1 MCHNEFESHRP
12 DHFSNAV
19 KPGGNEDSASCQNE
33 AHFSLRTDGAQKPP
47 ESGAKSM
54 RFPVIIRHRKAEAKI
69 YGKSKNYPFY
79 RVAAYVEQLNVA

>member
-1 MCHNEFESHRP
+1 
-12 DHFSNAV
+12 
-19 KPGGNEDSASCQNE
+19 
-33 AHFSLRTDGAQKPP
+33 
-47 ESGAKSM
+47 M